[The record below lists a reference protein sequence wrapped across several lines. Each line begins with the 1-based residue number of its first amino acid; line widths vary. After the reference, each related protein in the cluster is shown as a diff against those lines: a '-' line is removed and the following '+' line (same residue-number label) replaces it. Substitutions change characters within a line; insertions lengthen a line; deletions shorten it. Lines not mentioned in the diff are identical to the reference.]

1 MFMLSAL
8 INESCHILSTCRQF
22 KSVKTNGYVL
32 FFFQTQHRFL
42 HKKHL
47 LYYMYANFQNYL
59 FKEINVLGR
68 KRNFER
74 QTTNQTNQ

>member
-1 MFMLSAL
+1 M
-8 INESCHILSTCRQF
+8 
-22 KSVKTNGYVL
+22 KTNGYVM

-47 LYYMYANFQNYL
+47 LFYMYANFQNYL

-68 KRNFER
+68 KRNF
-74 QTTNQTNQ
+74 